1 VHKYAA
7 PGAHPQLLL
16 MIVVGIDSMLKVRR
30 MSLAPTG
37 VLFSS
42 FESTPERAST
52 AIDERAA
59 ECQETSHAARTHPW
73 TWRWNG
79 AAQMERCSSDGAVQL
94 RWSGTTQMERC
105 SSDGAVQLRLS
116 GTTQIV
122 FMAPKGPCVCGHWA
136 GCPLMAGGWALRR
149 IKGGRAPSSPALR

>member
-1 VHKYAA
+1 MSAQVSGAGRTLTAA
-7 PGAHPQLLL
+7 
-16 MIVVGIDSMLKVRR
+16 VDDNSGIDSILKVRR

-73 TWRWNG
+73 TWRWSGAARIQRWSSNPAVELESSG
-79 AAQMERCSSDGAVQL
+79 AAQ
-94 RWSGTTQMERC
+94 
-105 SSDGAVQLRLS
+105 
-116 GTTQIV
+116 I
-122 FMAPKGPCVCGHWA
+122 
-136 GCPLMAGGWALRR
+136 
-149 IKGGRAPSSPALR
+149 